1 MKFLNKINSIFKD
14 DSSFTDVKKSP
25 QTVVNSRTNE
35 ISNQAAQLREIESL
49 KQKLDDELNKNVQLN
64 IELIQFKTSNVL
76 LNDKHG
82 ESLSSINNKNNEIKF
97 QIQQI
102 ENGIEDYFE

>member
-1 MKFLNKINSIFKD
+1 
-14 DSSFTDVKKSP
+14 VKKSP
-25 QTVVNSRTNE
+25 QNVVNSQKNANLNE
-35 ISNQAAQLREIESL
+35 TSTQAAQLREIESL
-49 KQKLDDELNKNVQLN
+49 KQKLDEELNKNVQLN
-64 IELIQFKTSNVL
+64 IELLQFKTSNVL

-102 ENGIEDYFE
+102 ENGIDDYFE

>member
-1 MKFLNKINSIFKD
+1 M
-14 DSSFTDVKKSP
+14 KKSL
-25 QTVVNSRTNE
+25 QNFVNSHTNANLNE

-49 KQKLDDELNKNVQLN
+49 KQKLDEELNKNVQLN
-64 IELIQFKTSNVL
+64 IELLQFKTSNVL

-82 ESLSSINNKNNEIKF
+82 ESLSSKNDKNNEIKF

-102 ENGIEDYFE
+102 ENGIDDYFE